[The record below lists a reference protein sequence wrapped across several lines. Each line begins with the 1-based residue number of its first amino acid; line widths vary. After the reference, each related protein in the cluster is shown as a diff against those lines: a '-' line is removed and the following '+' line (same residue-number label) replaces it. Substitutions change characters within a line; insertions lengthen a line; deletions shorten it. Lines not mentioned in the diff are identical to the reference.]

1 MVKKKYFFFLWLWL
15 FSCYSLPAQRTAT
28 VQKLPVT
35 VNSDAEETL
44 PLLDELHNRLY
55 FSRILH
61 PENKG
66 GKYSGSDIW
75 YLDMSTQD
83 AIPKKEAIDN
93 LNDKKNNFVVGIN
106 NKDGIIYLN
115 HPKSAEKGFQFS
127 KGISDKW
134 ISPET
139 IEIPGLPLIGYRGL
153 YVTPD
158 YKQIIVSMEGND
170 TQGKE
175 DLYISLR
182 NQNGDWSQ
190 PVNLGVTVNT
200 SGREISP
207 FLSADKSKLYFASDG
222 HDGQGGMDIFEV
234 ERLYNSWNV
243 WGKLRN
249 LGPSINSPKFDA
261 YYSVYGDTLAFFS
274 SNRDSEFADIYEVRM
289 LEPEIIKNRIKSVA
303 DANTIAKR
311 NYLSQAE
318 LKDLIGFDI
327 LPSIDIKADGNISD
341 NNVALELLYF
351 LSNKLRK
358 NPKVKMGIKVNV
370 LQNMTAEKMVI
381 EASNITSYIA
391 AEMQKNS
398 ISTDRIQYEGVTI
411 AGQEPSNE
419 IAFRVKFSFF
429 E

>member
-1 MVKKKYFFFLWLWL
+1 M
-15 FSCYSLPAQRTAT
+15 T
-28 VQKLPVT
+28 V
-35 VNSDAEETL
+35 
-44 PLLDELHNRLY
+44 
-55 FSRILH
+55 
-61 PENKG
+61 
-66 GKYSGSDIW
+66 
-75 YLDMSTQD
+75 
-83 AIPKKEAIDN
+83 KEAIPRKEAVDN

-106 NKDGIIYLN
+106 TTEDILYLN

-127 KGISDKW
+127 KRPSDKW

-182 NQNGDWSQ
+182 NQNGDWSE

-200 SGREISP
+200 SGRELSP
-207 FLSADKSKLYFASDG
+207 FLSADKRKLYFASDG
-222 HDGQGGMDIFEV
+222 HDGQGGIDIFEV

-289 LEPEIIKNRIKSVA
+289 LEPEITKNRIMSVA

-311 NYLSQAE
+311 KYLSQAE

-327 LPSIDIKADGNISD
+327 LPSIDIKANGNISD
-341 NNVALELLYF
+341 NNVALELIYF

-358 NPKVKMGIKVNV
+358 NPQVKMGIKVNV
-370 LQNMTAEKMVI
+370 LQNMSAEKIVVTASEIATFIASQMKEAGI
-381 EASNITSYIA
+381 EQA
-391 AEMQKNS
+391 K
-398 ISTDRIQYEGVTI
+398 IQYDGVAIDNQNSLKEVSFQVTFI
-411 AGQEPSNE
+411 F
-419 IAFRVKFSFF
+419 FR
-429 E
+429 